1 MRAARVEAAN
11 GRPERLWNVPEAEW
25 ASIQRKES
33 QMDRRALG
41 SAAPMRT
48 FAALA
53 ALLAAGLTLPASQPR
68 PAPARPRPA
77 PAWSRSVP
85 RLGPAAFRPARPRA
99 AGMVIRMAGPAG
111 RAPARPEFH
120 MHTLTI
126 RGTSLAGTPDTGDLV
141 QLFNVD
147 NTALLDPQAGAGV
160 FRDGLVK
167 YSVPSGH
174 YFAIAEFGGSARTPG
189 NRFVV
194 LPQFS
199 VIGNR
204 TVIIRGRAADS
215 RITMVTPRPA
225 TALTTDA
232 WLLRTGRSG
241 PPIVL
246 EMYFPGTPVWLSPA
260 GTRPTVGTLRVAV
273 NQHLESPPGRAVP
286 YEYTLSYTDP
296 PGIIPAQRYVVRAA
310 ALATV
315 HERFYQAV
323 PVSGGWGFNGSF
335 PATNPNVGRAWFG
348 FIEPAGPSLRLPG
361 RLTEYAGGTGTGR
374 MEWFGQYEPGSAPW
388 QSGDLRLLRPGERL
402 TENWSAYPLH
412 PTANVLLETEPNMF
426 NTTQPSAVRAGNTL
440 SLEVDPFGDNQ
451 AGHEI
456 GGLLGSGVTG
466 TYRIEQDGTR
476 IAGGNAVTQTSPY
489 GEFYTTA
496 TLAPKPATIRF
507 SLDLTRASK
516 LSPLSTAT
524 RTAWTFRTAP
534 PGSAVLPA
542 GWSCAPLTRS
552 RDCAAQPMMTLTYR
566 VAELALDGT
575 APAGRQ
581 VLHVLAGHL
590 QAVRAAP
597 VTRASVSVS
606 FDGGKTWHPARVS
619 GHGGSYAAVFTAPPG
634 ALVTLRT
641 SAADA
646 AGGTVTETIASAY
659 RTGR

>member
-1 MRAARVEAAN
+1 
-11 GRPERLWNVPEAEW
+11 
-25 ASIQRKES
+25 
-33 QMDRRALG
+33 MDRRVLG
-41 SAAPMRT
+41 AAAPARR

-53 ALLAAGLTLPASQPR
+53 ALVAAGLTLPVSQPR
-68 PAPARPRPA
+68 PAPARFRSL

-85 RLGPAAFRPARPRA
+85 RPGPAALRPARPPA
-99 AGMVIRMAGPAG
+99 AGMVIRLAGPPG
-111 RAPARPEFH
+111 RDPARPASR
-120 MHTLTI
+120 MYPLTI
-126 RGTSLAGTPDTGDLV
+126 KGFSLAGAPDTGDLV

-147 NTALLDPQAGAGV
+147 DTTLISGQAGAGV
-160 FRDGLVK
+160 FHDGVVK
-167 YSVPSGH
+167 YSVPAGH
-174 YFAIAEFGGSARTPG
+174 YFAVAEFGGSGHTPG
-189 NRFVV
+189 SHFVI

-199 VIGNR
+199 VTGNR
-204 TVIIRGRAADS
+204 TVTIRGRAADS
-215 RITMVTPRPA
+215 KVTMVTPRPA
-225 TALTTDA
+225 TALDTGA
-232 WLLRTGRSG
+232 WVLRTGRSG

-246 EMYFPGTPVWLSPA
+246 ELYFPGTPVWLSPA

-296 PGIIPAQRYVVRAA
+296 PGIIPAQRYLVRAA
-310 ALATV
+310 DLATV

-323 PVSGGWGFNGSF
+323 PAAGGFAFNGSF
-335 PATNPNVGRAWFG
+335 PATNPNGNRAWFG
-348 FIEPAGPSLRLPG
+348 FIEPTGPSLRFPG
-361 RLTEYAGGTGTGR
+361 KLTEYAGGTGTAR

-388 QSGDLRLLRPGERL
+388 QQGDLRLLRPGERL

-426 NTTQPSAVRAGNTL
+426 NTTDPSAVRAGNTL
-440 SLEVDPFGDNQ
+440 RLEVDPFGDNQ

-456 GGLLGSGVTG
+456 GGLLGGGVTG
-466 TYRIEQDGTR
+466 TYRIEQDGTK

-496 TLAPKPATIRF
+496 TLAQKPATIRF

-516 LSPLSTAT
+516 LFPLSTAT
-524 RTAWTFRTAP
+524 KTVWTWASVPEKTATLP
-534 PGSAVLPA
+534 P
-542 GWSCAPLTRS
+542 GWSCAPLTRG
-552 RDCAAQPMMTLTYR
+552 RDCAIEPMMTLRYG
-566 VAELALDGT
+566 VAGLGLGGA

-581 VLHVLAGHL
+581 VVHVLAGHL
-590 QAVRAAP
+590 QAAKATA

-634 ALVTLRT
+634 AMVTLRA

-646 AGGTVTETIASAY
+646 AGGTVTETITSAY

>member
-1 MRAARVEAAN
+1 
-11 GRPERLWNVPEAEW
+11 
-25 ASIQRKES
+25 
-33 QMDRRALG
+33 MDRRALG

-53 ALLAAGLTLPASQPR
+53 ALMAAGLTLPASQPR
-68 PAPARPRPA
+68 PAPARPV

-85 RLGPAAFRPARPRA
+85 RLGPAAFRPPGPRA

-111 RAPARPEFH
+111 RATARPEFH

-126 RGTSLAGTPDTGDLV
+126 KGFSLAGTPDTGDPV

-147 NTALLDPQAGAGV
+147 DTTLISRQAGAGV
-160 FRDGLVK
+160 FHDGVVK
-167 YSVPSGH
+167 YSVPAGH
-174 YFAIAEFGGSARTPG
+174 YFAVAEFGGSGQTPG
-189 NRFVV
+189 SHFVIM
-194 LPQFS
+194 PQFS
-199 VIGNR
+199 VTGNR
-204 TVIIRGRAADS
+204 TVAIRGRAADS
-215 RITMVTPRPA
+215 EVTMVTPRPA
-225 TALTTDA
+225 TAIDTGA

-260 GTRPTVGTLRVAV
+260 STRPTVGTLRVAV

-296 PGIIPAQRYVVRAA
+296 PGIIPAQRYVVHAA
-310 ALATV
+310 DLATV
-315 HERFYQAV
+315 HERFYQAT
-323 PVSGGWGFNGSF
+323 PAAGGFAFNGSF
-335 PATNPNVGRAWFG
+335 PATNPNLGRAWFG
-348 FIEPAGPSLRLPG
+348 FIEPAGPALKLPG
-361 RLTEYAGGTGTGR
+361 RLTEYAGGTGTAR

-388 QSGDLRLLRPGERL
+388 QPGGLRLLRPGERL
-402 TENWSAYPLH
+402 TESWSAYPLH

-466 TYRIEQDGTR
+466 TYRIEQDGTK
-476 IAGGNAVTQTSPY
+476 IAGGNAVTQASPY

-496 TLAPKPATIRF
+496 TLAQKPATIRF
-507 SLDLTRASK
+507 SLDLTRTGK
-516 LSPLSTAT
+516 LFPLSAAT
-524 RTAWTFRTAP
+524 RTVWTWASAPVKTATLP
-534 PGSAVLPA
+534 P
-542 GWSCAPLTRS
+542 GWSCAPLTRG
-552 RDCAAQPMMTLTYR
+552 RDCAIEPMMTLRYG
-566 VAELALDGT
+566 VAGLGLDGT

-590 QAVRAAP
+590 QAERAAP

-606 FDGGKTWHPARVS
+606 FDGGKTWRQARVS
-619 GHGGSYAAVFTAPPG
+619 GHGGSYAAVFTAPRG

-646 AGGTVTETIASAY
+646 AGGTVAETITSAY
-659 RTGR
+659 RTSR